1 MYVIYGT
8 SMINFDRTKRKNK
21 IIAAILKSFTV
32 AGVGW
37 QWRNKKLP
45 MGIASTGYYR
55 RRASDFDFFNVVSP
69 FVEEFLRYLF
79 RNYGRSGLKSLP
91 SCYIPCFAR
100 NIKYQTKQKQTVIG

>member
-1 MYVIYGT
+1 
-8 SMINFDRTKRKNK
+8 MINFDRTKRKNK

-79 RNYGRSGLKSLP
+79 RNYVRRGLKSITILLHRYHALHEI
-91 SCYIPCFAR
+91 SS
-100 NIKYQTKQKQTVIG
+100 IKQNENSL